1 MRPSELQFSRQG
13 GFFYTS
19 PDEVTAGTGDVEAPY
34 RTGVDQAD
42 TWRIIGWS
50 VASSHAFRRRSH
62 GRSGLEDTRVGSAD

>member
-34 RTGVDQAD
+34 RTGVDQAE
-42 TWRIIGWS
+42 TWRIIDDGP
-50 VASSHAFRRRSH
+50 
-62 GRSGLEDTRVGSAD
+62 